1 MYNLFYEH
9 TARIAR
15 GVEEVAR
22 IQQSD
27 VQRSDSNNN
36 FFVG

>member
-9 TARIAR
+9 TARIAKEA
-15 GVEEVAR
+15 EEVAR

-27 VQRSDSNNN
+27 VQRSDSNNS